1 MPYPLAICCRTRDG
15 WFATDGHPL
24 VIVGAAGGTK
34 DAFVYVDVALFDGGD
49 AAATIEQATNDANIA
64 SLVVKFISIIYL
76 YVDICYV
83 TLRYQLLY
91 ESFQCH
97 FLQLKGEGWGL
108 WLKLGSDM
116 EKRFGR

>member
-1 MPYPLAICCRTRDG
+1 MVT
-15 WFATDGHPL
+15 
-24 VIVGAAGGTK
+24 
-34 DAFVYVDVALFDGGD
+34 ALHCHGD
-49 AAATIEQATNDANIA
+49 AAATIEQATIDANIA

-91 ESFQCH
+91 ETFQCH
-97 FLQLKGEGWGL
+97 FLQLRVEVEVEGEGWGL
-108 WLKLGSDM
+108 GLKLGSDM